1 MAVTQTDIDNLNT
14 AIAQGE
20 KIVRIG
26 DKWVEYHSPSALIA
40 ARNDLQRQ
48 LELASGTP
56 RSRVIYYTQTG
67 RGY

>member
-1 MAVTQTDIDNLNT
+1 MAVTQLDIDNLNK

-26 DKWVEYHSPSALIA
+26 DKWVEYHSPSALIT

-48 LELASGTP
+48 LELSNSAP
-56 RSRVIYYTQTG
+56 RKKVIMYTQSG

>member
-1 MAVTQTDIDNLNT
+1 MAVLQTDIDNLNK
-14 AIAQGE
+14 ALSSGE

-26 DKWVEYHSPSALIA
+26 DKLVEYHSPSAIIV

-48 LELASGTP
+48 LDLESGVQRT
-56 RSRVIYYTQTG
+56 RVVYHTQSG